1 MSKNNPIIARRCD
14 FAVGDVIDSRWKVQ
28 AFLGE
33 GTYGKVFRVADTDGA
48 VYALK
53 LLKVWEVMPAERE
66 GLLCRFD
73 REYDTSRI
81 VSRHLVHALFKGM
94 VDGNPYMVMEYCGGG
109 DLWHAAGE
117 RPLDLALLAGQILEG
132 LGDLHR
138 AGRVHRDLK
147 PENVLLRDDNMAMLT
162 DFGISGDQNNR
173 MTRRGWSG
181 VPRQRFGTVAYMPP
195 EQLNPRRGN
204 ATVLPTTD
212 IFSFGVMMYQLLTR
226 TLPFGHLRSDD
237 DMARYVLNVQ
247 RGQWDRE
254 ALRSDSRTAEW
265 LDLVEGCLVPDFK
278 HRISSAEEVARLIP
292 GATVGVQD
300 TIRVG
305 NAVATDAA
313 SADDLALVVTYGDDA
328 GKTFDLATLAK
339 ASDVIYIGREDADS
353 RVANHIQLHESDSAY
368 ISRRHC
374 TIEHDASMRRWIV
387 RDGQYRVDCPIAQRS
402 TDVFPCATCTAL
414 CDHTATSSWHT
425 SLNGTYVN
433 SDEVD
438 ADGHILADGDII
450 SVGDTKMRVRIASKT
465 T

>member
-1 MSKNNPIIARRCD
+1 MSRNSTILAQRCD
-14 FAVGDVIDSRWKVQ
+14 FAVGDVIDGRWRVC

-33 GTYGKVFRVADTDGA
+33 GTYGKVFRVSDASGA
-48 VYALK
+48 EFALK

-66 GLLCRFD
+66 GLLLRFE

-81 VSRHLVHALFKGM
+81 DSRHLVHALAKG
-94 VDGNPYMVMEYCGGG
+94 VVEGNPYMVMIYCGGG
-109 DLWHAAGE
+109 DLWRAVGE
-117 RPLDLALLAGQILEG
+117 RSIDLPLIASQVLEG

-147 PENVLLRDDNMAMLT
+147 PENVLLRDDRWAMLT

-226 TLPFGHLRSDD
+226 SLPFGHLRNDD
-237 DMARYVLNVQ
+237 DMARYVLNVT

-254 ALRSDSRTAEW
+254 VLRKDADTARW
-265 LDLVEGCLVPDFK
+265 LDLIEGCLVPDFK
-278 HRISSAEEVARLIP
+278 HRLADV
-292 GATVGVQD
+292 D
-300 TIRVG
+300 
-305 NAVATDAA
+305 AVAALLPGREA
-313 SADDLALVVTYGDDA
+313 REPLSQPIAPQVDDIVLNVTYGEDA
-328 GKTFDLATLAK
+328 GKKFRLGELADTYVFYVGR
-339 ASDVIYIGREDADS
+339 SDAEDG
-353 RVANHIQLHESDSAY
+353 VANHISLHESESAY

-374 TIEHDASMRRWIV
+374 TIEHDPEMRRWII
-387 RDGQYRVDCPIAQRS
+387 RDGQFRMYCPIAQRYAE
-402 TDVFPCATCTAL
+402 VYPCHHCTGTCRLQRTGV
-414 CDHTATSSWHT
+414 WHP

-438 ADGHILADGDII
+438 ADGHILNPGDII
-450 SVGDTKMRVRIASKT
+450 SIGDVKIRVEAP
-465 T
+465 

>member
-1 MSKNNPIIARRCD
+1 MNKINPIIAQRCD
-14 FAVGDVIDSRWKVQ
+14 FAVGDVIDGRWTVQ
-28 AFLGE
+28 ALLGE
-33 GTYGKVFRVADTDGA
+33 GTYGKVFRVTDADGT

-53 LLKVWEVMPAERE
+53 LLKVWEVMPGERE

-81 VSRHLVHALFKGM
+81 VSRHLVHALFKGI
-94 VDGNPYMVMEYCGGG
+94 VEGNPYMVMEYCDGG
-109 DLWHAAGE
+109 DLWHAATE
-117 RPLDLALLAGQILEG
+117 RQLDLALLARQILEG

-147 PENVLLRDDNMAMLT
+147 PENVLLRNDTWAMLT

-247 RGQWDRE
+247 RGQWNRD

-265 LDLVEGCLVPDFK
+265 LDLIESCLVPDFK
-278 HRISSAEEVARLIP
+278 CRIGSAEDVARLVP
-292 GATVGVQD
+292 GAVAAVHD
-300 TIRVG
+300 TLRVTAAEAP
-305 NAVATDAA
+305 AVADN
-313 SADDLALVVTYGDDA
+313 LVLEVTYGDDA
-328 GKTFDLATLAK
+328 GRTFDLASLIK
-339 ASDVIYIGREDADS
+339 DVDIIYIGREDADS
-353 RVANHIQLHESDSAY
+353 HVANHIQLHESDSAF

-374 TIEHDASMRRWIV
+374 TIEHDASMRRWII
-387 RDGQYRVDCPIAQRS
+387 RDGQFRVDCPIAQRCA
-402 TDVFPCATCTAL
+402 DVFPCATCTAL
-414 CDHTATSSWHT
+414 CDHTATSSWHS
-425 SLNGTYVN
+425 SLNGTFVN

-438 ADGHILADGDII
+438 TDGHILAEGDII
-450 SVGDTKMRVRIASKT
+450 SIGDTKIRVESATKVT
-465 T
+465 